1 MDNFYPK
8 KKIDIIQFDYWTDR
22 RESMVF
28 VVPSVVLLF
37 TLIGIYQKKIKI
49 GALGVVILLFVIA
62 LVFEYIF

>member
-1 MDNFYPK
+1 MLSTL
-8 KKIDIIQFDYWTDR
+8 IIGQTGEER

-49 GALGVVILLFVIA
+49 GALGVVLLLFVIA